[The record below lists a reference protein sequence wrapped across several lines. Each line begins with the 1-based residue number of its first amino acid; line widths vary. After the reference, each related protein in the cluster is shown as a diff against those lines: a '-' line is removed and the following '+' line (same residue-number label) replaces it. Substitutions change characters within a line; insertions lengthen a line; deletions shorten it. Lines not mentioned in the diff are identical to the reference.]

1 MRLKCLC
8 VFREGVRAVQV
19 EKDQKPQSPSARFA
33 PVNQATIQ
41 AMFSG

>member
-19 EKDQKPQSPSARFA
+19 EKDQKPQSPSARIA
-33 PVNQATIQ
+33 PVNPAAIQ
-41 AMFSG
+41 AMFHA